1 MEILLWPLLPKIKS
15 HVKDDFDF
23 LKKCKRNL
31 TKNSK
36 LVSFDVTRLY
46 TNIPH
51 DVRLKAI
58 EYWLD
63 KYPELIHSRFNKSDI
78 LEALKLILKN
88 NHFVFN
94 EEFFHQIAGIGTTM
108 GTIVA
113 PTHATLVVGFLELQ
127 FYEKCKNE
135 FGVNNGKY
143 IEENWHRFLDDCYI
157 ALDATDIN
165 PLKIFDI
172 LNNIYDNIKFT
183 MEQHNHHLPF
193 FYIMINKDPENNNIW
208 MDMFYKTTDTRRC
221 ALFNPCHPNKAKTI
235 YFLHLL
241 EEFVPLWKTTKLE
254 KDAWTNFKKFY
265 IRKNILKI

>member
-15 HVKDDFDF
+15 HVKDDFDL

-127 FYEKCKNE
+127 FY
-135 FGVNNGKY
+135 
-143 IEENWHRFLDDCYI
+143 
-157 ALDATDIN
+157 
-165 PLKIFDI
+165 
-172 LNNIYDNIKFT
+172 
-183 MEQHNHHLPF
+183 
-193 FYIMINKDPENNNIW
+193 
-208 MDMFYKTTDTRRC
+208 
-221 ALFNPCHPNKAKTI
+221 
-235 YFLHLL
+235 
-241 EEFVPLWKTTKLE
+241 
-254 KDAWTNFKKFY
+254 
-265 IRKNILKI
+265 